1 MFISCWETIMFV
13 NMYEPKVFIEPTF
26 SKRAGPKTSYDA
38 GYFVEV
44 NRFSSYKRTP
54 SDFD

>member
-1 MFISCWETIMFV
+1 MFV